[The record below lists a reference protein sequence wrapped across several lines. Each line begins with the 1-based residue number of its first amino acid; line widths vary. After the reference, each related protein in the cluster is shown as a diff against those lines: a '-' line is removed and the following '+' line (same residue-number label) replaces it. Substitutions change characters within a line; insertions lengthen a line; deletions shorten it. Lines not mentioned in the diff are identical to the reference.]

1 MSKGD
6 TTYPK
11 PSFFLFCAKLK
22 KLRNSFCSKPVL
34 VLSQLQ
40 FLWYEAHFYPDFGSV
55 WPSCWLYCAALS
67 SVRSELYWQGTMARE
82 HVSKQDILSRELVST
97 QGTLVREHVRHTIYQ
112 TLHQAFQTLCFISE
126 LIF

>member
-11 PSFFLFCAKLK
+11 PSFFLICGKLK

-34 VLSQLQ
+34 VLSRLQ
-40 FLWYEAHFYPDFGSV
+40 FLWYEAHFYPNFGSG
-55 WPSCWLYCAALS
+55 WPSCWLYCPALS
-67 SVRSELYWQGTMARE
+67 SIRSELYWQGTMARE
-82 HVSKQDILSRELVST
+82 HVSKQDILSCELVSA